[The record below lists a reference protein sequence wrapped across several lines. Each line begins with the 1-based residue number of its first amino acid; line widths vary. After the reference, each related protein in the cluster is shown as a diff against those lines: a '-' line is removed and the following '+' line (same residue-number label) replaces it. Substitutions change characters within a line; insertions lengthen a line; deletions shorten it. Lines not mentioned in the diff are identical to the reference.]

1 MGKKTLEDLDK
12 DKPEEIVAELKSR
25 GPIDLDQPE
34 PKSEEPSEEKPEAE
48 HPEGQGPAPVKGEE
62 QPTKEPAKAEEA
74 NEEARSKFKIRL
86 RNGEEREYDLADVER
101 LTHQAEEAAH
111 VLGASVHRLTFPDN
125 RFDAV
130 PLLDLCRAVETWL
143 AEVAP
148 HEVYTHH
155 PGCLNVDHRLTAE
168 AVLVATRPIDRAA
181 PRLVASFEV
190 PSATEWAFATTVRPN
205 LFVEVTET
213 LETKIQAMR
222 CYAEEMRPFPH
233 PRSPEMLRALAQR
246 WGAVIGVP
254 AAEAFTILRE
264 IR

>member
-1 MGKKTLEDLDK
+1 MNIGIVVAHPDDEVLGCGGSIARWARGGHAVQTLIL
-12 DKPEEIVAELKSR
+12 
-25 GPIDLDQPE
+25 
-34 PKSEEPSEEKPEAE
+34 
-48 HPEGQGPAPVKGEE
+48 GQGAM
-62 QPTKEPAKAEEA
+62 ARAEA
-74 NEEARSKFKIRL
+74 T
-86 RNGEEREYDLADVER
+86 LADVER